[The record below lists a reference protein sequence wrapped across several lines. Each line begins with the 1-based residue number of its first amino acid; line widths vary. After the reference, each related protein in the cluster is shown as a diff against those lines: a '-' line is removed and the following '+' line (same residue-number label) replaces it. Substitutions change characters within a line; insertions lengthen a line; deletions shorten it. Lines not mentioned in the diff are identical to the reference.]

1 MSDQIFDVNGADFK
15 QKVIEESF
23 RRAVVVDFWAA
34 WCGPCR
40 TLGPVLEQAVTAQ
53 GDRVALAKVDVDRNP
68 ELSVTYQVR
77 GIPAVKIFR
86 DGKVVR
92 EFVGALPR
100 SEVEA
105 ILKSVVPDENDDLL
119 KQADALAERGD
130 AAGAADLYE
139 RVLLDRP
146 DDERATVGLAH
157 AFLNLKRHPRVR
169 ELAGKIQEGSPFYD
183 RARALL
189 KLADY
194 AESCGTAG
202 GRAACEKRVAENPE
216 DLDARFDLAV
226 CCATEGD
233 YAAALKEWLGIV
245 ERKRNFR
252 DGAARDAM
260 VSIFHLL
267 GQNHEI
273 VGDYPQ
279 RLYRALY

>member
-1 MSDQIFDVNGADFK
+1 MSDQIFDVDGSDFK

-23 RRAVVVDFWAA
+23 RRVIVVDFWAA

-40 TLGPVLEQAVTAQ
+40 TLGPILEGAVAAL

-77 GIPAVKIFR
+77 GIPAVKVFR
-86 DGKVVR
+86 DGQIVR

-105 ILKSVVPDENDDLL
+105 LLSSVVPDENDDLL
-119 KQADALAERGD
+119 KQADALAERGETD
-130 AAGAADLYE
+130 PAAFIYE
-139 RVLLDRP
+139 RVLENRP
-146 DDERATVGLAH
+146 DEERALFGLAR
-157 AFLNLKRHPRVR
+157 ARLTQRDPKAVR

-183 RARALL
+183 AARALL
-189 KLADY
+189 KLVDY

-216 DLDARFDLAV
+216 DLDARFDLAA
-226 CCATEGD
+226 CCAAEGD
-233 YAAALKEWLGIV
+233 YAAALGEWLTIV
-245 ERKRNFR
+245 ERKKSFR
-252 DGAARDAM
+252 DAREAM
-260 VSIFHLL
+260 VSIFRLL